1 MKETLA
7 SLPNAGDAVVKAHI
21 ECLEKAA
28 KSYGDGKAD
37 WLKTLGT
44 YPSKIKPGEGN
55 DLVEKLERKK
65 GECESTLKELNKLWA
80 PLKLWARNEG
90 L

>member
-1 MKETLA
+1 M
-7 SLPNAGDAVVKAHI
+7 VKAHI

-28 KSYGDGKAD
+28 KSYGASKAD

-55 DLVEKLERKK
+55 DLVESWREYLAMAQTRYLAIEHNQLELLAM
-65 GECESTLKELNKLWA
+65 GHVWA
-80 PLKLWARNEG
+80 GDKFP
-90 L
+90 